1 MRRICCLMAAVM
13 SVVSISCAHAGAE
26 QLAPGMTE
34 REVAVIMGPPNIVR
48 LERNGVQCLAYQPY
62 ERRFTNLIFLRD
74 TLIVAFR
81 LGHLATVDSVYAS
94 EIDSHSPPPG
104 ICRHSTRSLVFG
116 SSGLDVSRD
125 RISRSIW
132 AAAIANS
139 GQPMRVPAPGAV
151 HRM

>member
-13 SVVSISCAHAGAE
+13 NVVSISCAHAGAE

-34 REVAVIMGPPNIVR
+34 REVAGIMGPPNSVR

-81 LGHLATVDSVYAS
+81 LGHLTTVDSVYAS
-94 EIDSHSPPPG
+94 EIDSHCSQ
-104 ICRHSTRSLVFG
+104 I
-116 SSGLDVSRD
+116 
-125 RISRSIW
+125 
-132 AAAIANS
+132 AAAWDLPPQHPVACFRKFWLRCE
-139 GQPMRVPAPGAV
+139 P
-151 HRM
+151 

>member
-1 MRRICCLMAAVM
+1 MRRICCLVASVM

-34 REVAVIMGPPNIVR
+34 RDAVGIMGPPNIVR
-48 LERNGVQCLAYQPY
+48 LERNGVQCLVYQPY

-94 EIDSHSPPPG
+94 EIDNHCSQ
-104 ICRHSTRSLVFG
+104 I
-116 SSGLDVSRD
+116 
-125 RISRSIW
+125 
-132 AAAIANS
+132 AAAWDLPPQHPVACFRKFWLRCE
-139 GQPMRVPAPGAV
+139 P
-151 HRM
+151 